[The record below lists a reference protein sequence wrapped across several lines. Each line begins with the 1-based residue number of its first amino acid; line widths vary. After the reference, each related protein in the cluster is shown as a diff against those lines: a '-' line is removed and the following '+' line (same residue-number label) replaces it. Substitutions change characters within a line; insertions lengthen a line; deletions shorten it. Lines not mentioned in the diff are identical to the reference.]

1 VSTNKEPVDGAVKSG
16 AVKGT
21 SIYEGHDLMTLDERQ
36 RGEYILARLSSKG
49 PRRTPGDTVTNQLSY
64 CLMGRSDNMGEIS
77 HYFYIN
83 YEYYQAY
90 ISCIYINS
98 LKQQNPL

>member
-1 VSTNKEPVDGAVKSG
+1 MTGLLSRGPLKAPQF
-16 AVKGT
+16 
-21 SIYEGHDLMTLDERQ
+21 YEGHVLMTLDERQ
-36 RGEYILARLSSKG
+36 TGEYMLARLSSKG